1 VIHTICL
8 DPGHGGKDPGEK
20 VGSTLEKTYTL
31 LLAREL
37 ACRMRAAGLLVFL
50 TRGTDTFVGLDDR
63 PALANRTGSD
73 LFISL
78 HFNAAPGGECRG
90 VEVYCLTP
98 ATARSTNI
106 AGQEA
111 DQTSLPGNRLDAGN
125 VLLAYDLQRSLVGS
139 PGVEDRGVRRA
150 RFAVLRSARM
160 PAVLIEGGFLSNSAE
175 RRNLTNPEYRGRMAE
190 AILQGV
196 LAFKLAVEP

>member
-1 VIHTICL
+1 
-8 DPGHGGKDPGEK
+8 
-20 VGSTLEKTYTL
+20 
-31 LLAREL
+31 
-37 ACRMRAAGLLVFL
+37 
-50 TRGTDTFVGLDDR
+50 
-63 PALANRTGSD
+63 
-73 LFISL
+73 
-78 HFNAAPGGECRG
+78 
-90 VEVYCLTP
+90 
-98 ATARSTNI
+98 
-106 AGQEA
+106 
-111 DQTSLPGNRLDAGN
+111 LDAGN